1 MINYTSIEN
10 YLSES
15 DPILKGL
22 IERFGL
28 YTNREIIV
36 KQTFDSLVGTVISQ
50 MLSSSASSKIKKRL
64 ESLTSGRPFKPQI
77 ILNLGA
83 TKIKECGLSNSKI
96 KTILALAYEANQGNL
111 DLEIF
116 TVMSDE
122 EVIDFLKSFWGIG
135 QWTTEIFLMFTLN
148 RKDILP
154 SNDAGL
160 KRAHSRLYPTASIL
174 AETAEC
180 WRPYRSIA
188 CWYLWKYIDN

>member
-1 MINYTSIEN
+1 MINHTSIEN
-10 YLSES
+10 YLAES
-15 DPILKGL
+15 DPILRGL
-22 IERFGL
+22 IERFGM
-28 YTNREIIV
+28 YTNQEVAV
-36 KQTFDSLVGTVISQ
+36 KQPFDSLVGTVISQ
-50 MLSSSASSKIKKRL
+50 MLSSNASSKIKMRL

-83 TKIKECGLSNSKI
+83 SKIKECGLSNSKV
-96 KTILALAYEANQGNL
+96 KTILALANEANKGNL

-122 EVIDFLKSFWGIG
+122 DVINFLKSFWGIG
-135 QWTTEIFLMFTLN
+135 QWTSEIFLMFTLN

-160 KRAHSRLYPTASIL
+160 KRAYSRLYPTSSTL
-174 AETAEC
+174 ADTSEC